1 MDKSSANSVESTH
14 GSSGAA
20 KYLINQLH
28 LRPVETTR
36 GIEAPK
42 ILPNSNH
49 GPSMPHQGNSHSFSG
64 NSHGQMIGQR
74 GIGDKL
80 RPLLE
85 GSRFAQPSSKGDQ
98 QI

>member
-1 MDKSSANSVESTH
+1 MDKSGANSVESTH

-42 ILPNSNH
+42 ILANSNH
-49 GPSMPHQGNSHSFSG
+49 GPSVVQNNSSFSG
-64 NSHGQMIGQR
+64 TSHGQMIG
-74 GIGDKL
+74 
-80 RPLLE
+80 
-85 GSRFAQPSSKGDQ
+85 
-98 QI
+98 